1 MSADVSVGADAA
13 TSLATRELTL
23 AYGEHPVVEGLTLE
37 LPAARVTAI
46 VGPNGCGK
54 STVVRGLG
62 RLLRPKSGQVLLGGR
77 DIRTMSSRAL
87 ARRVGLLPQQPVA
100 PDGLTVADLVTRGRF
115 PHLGVFTRPGAADLA
130 IVTEALD
137 ATGTADL
144 AERRID
150 ELSGGQRQRVWIAM
164 VLAQQTD
171 VLLLDE
177 PTTFLDV
184 AHQIEVLDLL
194 SRLNAERGTTV
205 VMVLHELNLAARYA
219 DHMVVMAGGRAVD
232 QGPPGSVLTED
243 AVHTAFGLRAMVVPD
258 PVTGSPMVVPRKS
271 TS

>member
-1 MSADVSVGADAA
+1 MTTDASVGVNTT
-13 TSLATRELTL
+13 TSLAARDLTL
-23 AYGEHPVVEGLTLE
+23 AYGEHPVVRALTLE

-54 STVVRGLG
+54 STVIRGLG
-62 RLLRPKSGQVLLGGR
+62 RLLRPRTGQVLLGGQN
-77 DIRTMSSRAL
+77 IRTMSGRVL
-87 ARRVGLLPQQPVA
+87 ARRIGLLPQQPVA
-100 PDGLTVADLVTRGRF
+100 PEGLTVADLVARGRF
-115 PHLGVFTRPGAADLA
+115 PHLGLFNRPGAADLE
-130 IVTEALD
+130 IVTESLE

-144 AERRID
+144 AGRRLD

-177 PTTFLDV
+177 PTTFLDI

-194 SRLNAERGTTV
+194 SRLNRERGTTV

-219 DHMVVMAGGRAVD
+219 DHLIVMNGGRAVE
-232 QGPPGSVLTED
+232 QGPPSSVLTED
-243 AVHTAFGLRAMVVPD
+243 VVHSSFGLRAMVVPD
-258 PVTGSPMVVPRKS
+258 PATGGPMVVPRKS